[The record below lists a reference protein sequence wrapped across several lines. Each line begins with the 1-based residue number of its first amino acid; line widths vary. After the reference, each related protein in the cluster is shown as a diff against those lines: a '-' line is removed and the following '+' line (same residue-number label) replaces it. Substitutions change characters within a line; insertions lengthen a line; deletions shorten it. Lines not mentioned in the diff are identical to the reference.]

1 MRWPRNTGGS
11 IDTVT
16 GARFPVMLYDELVI
30 RRSLRDFVRSGLRPV
45 GAYRAI
51 LDGRSFA
58 CVRGAWAIWIPALQT
73 KFLNSIDGKLA
84 CLSRRAPPREGVS
97 GSGRLAS
104 RWGSYSLEA
113 WRRAYE
119 TPVSRR
125 VAENVVAATRL
136 HEAGLGPRVLGL
148 CLARRFRDG
157 ARSDRSFA
165 AGFVVEDAALKAPSP
180 PATHAQLIAAGVR
193 PDRINSAVRQQV
205 NGYVVDLNS
214 AVGVVPVDAEAE
226 VAAVEARIAVA
237 MSSNICPMPSR
248 AADR

>member
-1 MRWPRNTGGS
+1 MSP
-11 IDTVT
+11 DTFDAADMPMHV
-16 GARFPVMLYDELVI
+16 FDDLVI
-30 RRSLRDFVRSGLRPV
+30 RRSLLDIARSRFRPT
-45 GAYRAI
+45 GASHVM
-51 LDGRSFA
+51 LDGRTYA
-58 CVRGAWAIWIPALQT
+58 CFRGAWAIWIPVLQV

-84 CLSRRAPPREGVS
+84 CLSRKAPPREGVS

-113 WRRAYE
+113 WRLAYE

-125 VAENVVAATRL
+125 VAENVVAAARL

-157 ARSDRSFA
+157 ARTDRSFA
-165 AGFVVEDAALKAPSP
+165 AGFMAEDAALKAPRP
-180 PATHAQLIAAGVR
+180 PATRAQLIAAGVR
-193 PDRINSAVRQQV
+193 PDRIDSAVRQQI

-214 AVGVVPVDAEAE
+214 AIGVVPVDAEAE
-226 VAAVEARIAVA
+226 VAAVEARIAAA

-248 AADR
+248 AAAR

>member
-1 MRWPRNTGGS
+1 MSP
-11 IDTVT
+11 DTTDAADMPLHV
-16 GARFPVMLYDELVI
+16 YDDLVI
-30 RRSLRDFVRSGLRPV
+30 RRSLFDIARSRFRPT
-45 GAYRAI
+45 GASHVM
-51 LDGRSFA
+51 LDGRPYA
-58 CVRGAWAIWIPALQT
+58 CFRGAWAIWIPALQT
-73 KFLNSIDGKLA
+73 KFLNSIDGNLA
-84 CLSRRAPPREGVS
+84 CLSRKAPPREGVS
-97 GSGRLAS
+97 GSG

-125 VAENVVAATRL
+125 VAENIVAAARL

-165 AGFVVEDAALKAPSP
+165 AGFVVEDAALKAPRP
-180 PATHAQLIAAGVR
+180 PATQAELIAAGVR
-193 PDRINSAVRQQV
+193 PDRIDSAVRQQI

-226 VAAVEARIAVA
+226 VAAVEARIAAA

-248 AADR
+248 AAER